1 LQKIAESDAVWE
13 AKFVAITILQD
24 WHNWKNYP
32 RYLILA
38 VRHSIA
44 LLMNISTINSSSD
57 QLSCS
62 RIYHWQWQNQNIAVV
77 YDVQGISAQPSDKQ
91 SVLLLP
97 AFSTVCS
104 RTEMAEIARS
114 LSANYQVTSIDWP
127 GFGDS
132 GRPQAS
138 YNPEFYQQ
146 FLADFVRD
154 CLPHPTSVV
163 AAGHTA
169 GYVLQLAQMQRNWFD
184 RLILVAPTWRG
195 PLPSMMNGQK
205 PWFKFLRGLVRTPV
219 LGQALYGVNTTKG
232 FLDMMYRRHVYA
244 NPDSITPELIATKR
258 QISQQPGARFAPVA
272 FVTGGLDPVV
282 DRSSFHQ
289 LCQDLK
295 ISVIIGADSPP
306 KSLAEMRSLA
316 ELPGV
321 TSVTLPGTLGMHE
334 EYATLVAAEII
345 NMLGAAH

>member
-1 LQKIAESDAVWE
+1 LIIGKI
-13 AKFVAITILQD
+13 T
-24 WHNWKNYP
+24 P
-32 RYLILA
+32 RYLILTIRYTQA
-38 VRHSIA
+38 Q
-44 LLMNISTINSSSD
+44 LMNISTINSNSD
-57 QLSCS
+57 QLGGT
-62 RIYHWQWQNQNIAVV
+62 RTYNWQWQNQNIAVV
-77 YDVQGISAQPSDKQ
+77 YDVQGSPAAHSTPRRSI
-91 SVLLLP
+91 LLLP

-104 RTEMAEIARS
+104 RTEMAEIAQT

-132 GRPQAS
+132 GRPRAS
-138 YNPEFYQQ
+138 YDPEFYQQ
-146 FLADFVRD
+146 FLTDFVRD
-154 CLPHPTSVV
+154 CLPRPTVVV

-169 GYVLQLAQMQRNWFD
+169 GYVLQLAQTQRDWFD

-195 PLPSMMNGQK
+195 PLPAMMSGQK
-205 PWFKFLRGLVRTPV
+205 PWFKFLRGLVRTPW

-244 NPDSITPELIATKR
+244 NPDSITPELIVTKR

-282 DRSSFHQ
+282 DRASFHR
-289 LCQDLK
+289 LCQNLP

-306 KSLAEMRSLA
+306 KSLAEMRSMA

-334 EYATLVAAEII
+334 EYALLVAAEISK
-345 NMLGAAH
+345 MLGVAS

>member
-1 LQKIAESDAVWE
+1 MP
-13 AKFVAITILQD
+13 FG
-24 WHNWKNYP
+24 NWKNQP
-32 RYLILA
+32 RYLILIC
-38 VRHSIA
+38 RHPKA
-44 LLMNISTINSSSD
+44 LLMNISTINSTSD
-57 QLSCS
+57 QLGKTRS
-62 RIYHWQWQNQNIAVV
+62 YNWQWQNQNIAVV
-77 YDVQGISAQPSDKQ
+77 YDVQGIPEQQSTKR

-114 LSANYQVTSIDWP
+114 LSAHYQVTSIDWP

-132 GRPQAS
+132 ERPRAS
-138 YNPEFYQQ
+138 YDPEFYQQ
-146 FLADFVRD
+146 FLTDFIRD
-154 CLPHPTSVV
+154 CMPHPTSVV

-169 GYVLQLAQMQRNWFD
+169 GYVLQLAQTQRDWFD

-195 PLPSMMNGQK
+195 PLPAMMSGQK
-205 PWFKFLRGLVRTPV
+205 PWFKFLRGLVQTPI

-272 FVTGGLDPVV
+272 FVTGGLDPVI
-282 DRSSFHQ
+282 DRAGFHQ

-316 ELPGV
+316 ELSGV

-334 EYATLVAAEII
+334 EYATLVAAEIS

>member
-1 LQKIAESDAVWE
+1 
-13 AKFVAITILQD
+13 
-24 WHNWKNYP
+24 
-32 RYLILA
+32 
-38 VRHSIA
+38 
-44 LLMNISTINSSSD
+44 MNISTINSPSD
-57 QLSCS
+57 RLGET
-62 RIYHWQWQNQNIAVV
+62 RTYNWQWQSQNIAVV
-77 YDVQGISAQPSDKQ
+77 YDLQGIPEQQSAKR

-114 LSANYQVTSIDWP
+114 LSANCQVTSIDWP

-132 GRPQAS
+132 ERPRAS
-138 YNPEFYQQ
+138 YDPEFYQQ
-146 FLADFVRD
+146 FLTDFIRD
-154 CLPHPTSVV
+154 CMHHPTSIV

-169 GYVLQLAQMQRNWFD
+169 GYVLQLAQTQRNWFD

-195 PLPSMMNGQK
+195 PLPAMMSGQK
-205 PWFKFLRGLVRTPV
+205 PWFRFLRGLVRTPV

-272 FVTGGLDPVV
+272 FVTGGLDPVI
-282 DRSSFHQ
+282 DRAGFHQ
-289 LCQDLK
+289 LCQDLQ

>member
-1 LQKIAESDAVWE
+1 
-13 AKFVAITILQD
+13 
-24 WHNWKNYP
+24 
-32 RYLILA
+32 
-38 VRHSIA
+38 
-44 LLMNISTINSSSD
+44 MNISTINSTSD
-57 QLSCS
+57 QLAET
-62 RIYHWQWQNQNIAVV
+62 RTYNWQWQKQNIVVV
-77 YDVQGISAQPSDKQ
+77 YDVQGNPEQHSIPRR

-104 RTEMAEIARS
+104 RTEMAEIART
-114 LSANYQVTSIDWP
+114 LSAHYQVTTIDWP

-132 GRPQAS
+132 GRPRAS
-138 YNPEFYQQ
+138 YEPGFYQQ
-146 FLADFVRD
+146 FLTDFVRD
-154 CLPHPTSVV
+154 CLHHPTSVV

-169 GYVLQLAQMQRNWFD
+169 GYVLQLAQTQQDWFD
-184 RLILVAPTWRG
+184 QLILVAPTWRG
-195 PLPSMMNGQK
+195 PLPSMMSGQK

-219 LGQALYGVNTTKG
+219 LGQALYGINTTKG

-272 FVTGGLDPVV
+272 FVTGGLDPVI
-282 DRSSFHQ
+282 DRASFHQ

-316 ELPGV
+316 ELPEV

-334 EYATLVAAEII
+334 EYAALVAAEIG
-345 NMLGAAH
+345 NMLGVAS

>member
-1 LQKIAESDAVWE
+1 
-13 AKFVAITILQD
+13 
-24 WHNWKNYP
+24 
-32 RYLILA
+32 
-38 VRHSIA
+38 
-44 LLMNISTINSSSD
+44 MNISTINSPPD
-57 QLSCS
+57 QL
-62 RIYHWQWQNQNIAVV
+62 RETRTYKWQWQNQNIAVV
-77 YDVQGISAQPSDKQ
+77 YDVQGISEQQSTSRR

-104 RTEMAEIARS
+104 RTEMAEIART
-114 LSANYQVTSIDWP
+114 LSVHYQVTSIDWP

-132 GRPQAS
+132 GRPRAV
-138 YNPEFYQQ
+138 YAPEFYRQ
-146 FLADFVRD
+146 FLTDFVRD
-154 CLPHPTSVV
+154 CLPHPTNVV

-169 GYVLQLAQMQRNWFD
+169 GYVLQLAQTQGDWFD

-205 PWFKFLRGLVRTPV
+205 PWFKFLRGLVRTPL

-244 NPDSITPELIATKR
+244 NPDSITPELIMSKR

-282 DRSSFHQ
+282 DRASFHQ
-289 LCQDLK
+289 LCQNLN

-334 EYATLVAAEII
+334 EYAALVAAEISS
-345 NMLGAAH
+345 MLGVAN